1 MKRWMLK
8 AALITS
14 ALWGLSAAQALTM
27 DEAKRMAVGESDAR
41 AEAISQ
47 AVAQGSEKTAAYL
60 QALADDVVNG
70 ISRYWYSLLA
80 SWHDDEALQREFAFE
95 HRIQSE
101 SLSWDRTPCP
111 EIALLVDDTSFD
123 WITPF
128 SNYFRHCNTEFVYA
142 LAKTGSPVPWPSG
155 SVQTP
160 RPRSL
165 SLIEHRAAL
174 HRRP

>member
-60 QALADDVVNG
+60 QALADDVVKMAG
-70 ISRYWYSLLA
+70 
-80 SWHDDEALQREFAFE
+80 
-95 HRIQSE
+95 
-101 SLSWDRTPCP
+101 DRVIVVRDGQGLDPVTGKAGAVPP
-111 EIALLVDDTSFD
+111 DAEDVMLNNRLRGEIDT
-123 WITPF
+123 
-128 SNYFRHCNTEFVYA
+128 A
-142 LAKTGSPVPWPSG
+142 LA
-155 SVQTP
+155 
-160 RPRSL
+160 
-165 SLIEHRAAL
+165 AL
-174 HRRP
+174 